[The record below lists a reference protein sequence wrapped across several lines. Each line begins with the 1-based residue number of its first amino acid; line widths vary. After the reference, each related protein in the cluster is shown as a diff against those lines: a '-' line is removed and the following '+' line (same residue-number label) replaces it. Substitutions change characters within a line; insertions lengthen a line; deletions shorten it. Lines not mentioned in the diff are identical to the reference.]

1 MAEKKSSSSSSSK
14 GKKAPSSSEKS
25 AKAKA
30 PAAKAEAKSSA
41 HAHAHATKAAAAKK
55 PAKTQAAKHAPAH
68 APATPLID
76 TSLAAENAA
85 RMLAAGVS
93 AKPVAGSTKPA
104 PQRQESSLFKQLK
117 SGLNKPHSTAMNN
130 LLDKTHG
137 PSPHKAPNAFNK
149 QVGHNQT
156 TGGGDVTRSG
166 VPRRTNG

>member
-1 MAEKKSSSSSSSK
+1 MAEKKSSASSSSK
-14 GKKAPSSSEKS
+14 GKKADSSSHKTAKS
-25 AKAKA
+25 KA
-30 PAAKAEAKSSA
+30 PAAKAEAPKQ
-41 HAHAHATKAAAAKK
+41 AAAKTPGKAHASK
-55 PAKTQAAKHAPAH
+55 PSHAPA
-68 APATPLID
+68 PAAPLID

-93 AKPVAGSTKPA
+93 AKPIAGSNRPA

-137 PSPHKAPNAFNK
+137 PSPHKTPAFQK
-149 QVGHNQT
+149 QVGRDQT
-156 TGGGDVTRSG
+156 TGADPTRSG